1 MRIRDL
7 IIRKIPFLAQLNGLK
22 NVKRTLS
29 ISKDIKKAFNEYQ
42 EKENEIIMTNEVKDI
57 FKKSFINFIWAQSK
71 DSEIAFSFLNS
82 VIRPIKENIKIDK
95 IQRNSPIL
103 ICIVKDDL
111 QRIEMSLKYYRQM
124 GIKNFVYVD
133 NMSTDGTFEYLL
145 EQPDIDLYKC
155 ETPYTTQ
162 NREAWINRIIAH
174 YGFNHWYLCVDSDE
188 LFVYD
193 NMEEISIEGYIS
205 KLGKKNRRVRALLLD
220 MYSKD
225 AIFKDTENIQEYYCY
240 FDCDTYTHKSTY
252 KLEAVTGGPRQRVF
266 FENSK
271 KKFML
276 TKYPLFYFIKGDIQ
290 CGSHFQYPF
299 SPNCGVPCTT
309 ALLHYKFL
317 KSDLEKYMD
326 RVKLGNYA
334 NGSEEYKKYIE
345 VYNKGKNISLYN
357 EKSIKYI
364 NSESLKK
371 IKNIFKNE
379 V

>member
-1 MRIRDL
+1 MRVKDA
-7 IIRKIPFLAQLNGLK
+7 IIRKIPFLANLNGLK
-22 NVKRTLS
+22 HPIKTIS
-29 ISKDIKKAFNEYQ
+29 ISKKVKKDFEDY
-42 EKENEIIMTNEVKDI
+42 KEDKNQISMKDDVKEI
-57 FKKSFINFIWAQSK
+57 FKRSFIKFIWAQSK
-71 DSEIAFSFLNS
+71 DSEIAFSFLTS
-82 VIRPIKENIKIDK
+82 IIKPVRENIKIEEIGNK
-95 IQRNSPIL
+95 TPIL
-103 ICIVKDDL
+103 ICIVKDDI
-111 QRIEMSLKYYRQM
+111 QRIEMSLNYYRKM
-124 GIKNFVYVD
+124 GVKNFVYVD

-145 EQPDIDLYKC
+145 KQPDIDLYKC
-155 ETPYTTQ
+155 ETPYTTK

-193 NMEEISIEGYIS
+193 KMEEMTIDEYIS

-220 MYSKD
+220 MYSKE
-225 AIFKDTENIQEYYCY
+225 AIFQETDNIQGYYCY
-240 FDCDTYTHKSTY
+240 FDGDTYEHKSTY

-266 FENSK
+266 FENSN

-299 SPNCGVPCTT
+299 SPNCGIPCTT

-317 KSDLEKYMD
+317 KSDLQKYMD

-364 NSESLKK
+364 DSQSLKK
-371 IKNIFKNE
+371 IKNIF
-379 V
+379 

>member
-1 MRIRDL
+1 MRVKDAV
-7 IIRKIPFLAQLNGLK
+7 IRKIPFLAQLNGLK
-22 NVKRTLS
+22 NVKKTLE
-29 ISKDIKKAFNEYQ
+29 ISKKIKKSYDEY
-42 EKENEIIMTNEVKDI
+42 EKNENEITMTGEVKEI

-71 DSEIAFSFLNS
+71 DAEIAFSFLTS
-82 VIRPIKENIKIDK
+82 IIKPVKANIKIEEIGNK
-95 IQRNSPIL
+95 TPIL

-111 QRIEMSLKYYRQM
+111 QRIEMSLNYYRKM
-124 GIKNFVYVD
+124 GVKNFVYLD

-145 EQPDIDLYKC
+145 KQPDIDLYKC

-193 NMEEISIEGYIS
+193 KMEEINIDEYIS

-220 MYSKD
+220 MYSKEP
-225 AIFKDTENIQEYYCY
+225 IFKETENIQEYYSY
-240 FDCDTYTHKSTY
+240 FDGDTYKHKSTY

-266 FENSK
+266 FENSN

-317 KSDLEKYMD
+317 KSDLQKYMD

-345 VYNKGKNISLYN
+345 IYNKGKNISLYN

-364 NSESLKK
+364 DSQSLKK
-371 IKNIFKNE
+371 IKNIF
-379 V
+379 